1 MQSNSDDFKQ
11 SENLFCDLHSA
22 VIFWGSNP
30 SVLMV
35 SEVFTL
41 AKTRHVLTC
50 RVFYSNVTVWG

>member
-41 AKTRHVLTC
+41 ARLSLDAI
-50 RVFYSNVTVWG
+50 RVRTLFFYFR

>member
-41 AKTRHVLTC
+41 ARLC
-50 RVFYSNVTVWG
+50 ARFYYRAHFLIFL